1 MSVTID
7 TRHNLLTIVITV
19 LVRAGGTRFVAV
31 NNVILFAGRAAVGGK
46 AGGGYSK
53 DYAGEEAGDGGS
65 DYAEDYAEDK
75 DFSAAKKGRKN
86 QNRHTVFVYLRKM
99 SPCISTTVQQ
109 FLANKIKLT
118 SHAIANP
125 HKTLFMW

>member
-1 MSVTID
+1 M
-7 TRHNLLTIVITV
+7 
-19 LVRAGGTRFVAV
+19 

-53 DYAGEEAGDGGS
+53 DYAGEEAGEGGS

-86 QNRHTVFVYLRKM
+86 QNRHTVLVYFRKCHPV
-99 SPCISTTVQQ
+99 SLQLYSS
-109 FLANKIKLT
+109 F
-118 SHAIANP
+118 
-125 HKTLFMW
+125 